1 MVDIHCHIL
10 PGVDDGADSMEE
22 ALEMARMAAA
32 SGVDTIVATPH
43 CNLPGSPRMNYVSDE
58 LKNRF
63 KALREAVKAAGIPV
77 AILPG
82 AEVLCTPDVP
92 EKLRD
97 KRLLSLAG
105 SRYLLMEFFFD
116 ESLEYMDTMLAAV
129 KREGFTPVI
138 AHPERYEAV
147 QAAPAVIERWFWDGH
162 IIQLNKGSVLGS
174 LGQRARRCAGSILA
188 HGLAHTIASDAHGT
202 EVRTTHMTELR
213 DFLDEVCPE
222 EYVSILLEENP
233 RRIIENLPILRAD

>member
-22 ALEMARMAAA
+22 ALEMARMAAD

-43 CNLPGSPRMNYVSDE
+43 CNLPGAARSNFVSDE
-58 LKNRF
+58 LKKRF
-63 KALREAVKAAGIPV
+63 IALREAVKVAGIPL

-82 AEVLCTPDVP
+82 TEVLCTPDVP
-92 EKLRD
+92 EKLRQG
-97 KRLLSLAG
+97 KLLSLAG

-116 ESLEYMDTMLAAV
+116 ESLEYMDSMLAAV

-174 LGQRARRCAGSILA
+174 LGQRARRCAGAILS

-202 EVRTTHMTELR
+202 EMRTTHMTELQQYI
-213 DFLDEVCPE
+213 LDVCGE
-222 EYVSILLEENP
+222 EYASILLEENP
-233 RRIIENLPILRAD
+233 RRIIKNLPILRAD